1 MNNIRAMHKPYRWLP
16 SIRLLNF
23 SQLNLTMLTVSLC
36 LTGCSSIEKLEV
48 QQVEHYPLN
57 ESLGAMFE
65 DDVSDDDMLNMLDDN
80 TMSEAEEKAPEL
92 KLSFDVEN
100 MPAKYF
106 FEDLA
111 NSIDKNILVS
121 PKVNLPITL
130 KLNEVSLES
139 IFLAI
144 EDSYNLD
151 IRKHEYGYRV
161 MPNSLQT
168 RIFRIN
174 YLNIARKGQSDTGV
188 SSGNISGENTQSS
201 KVETS
206 YSSDFWAELEQTLKM
221 MITNQSVN
229 AVVVNPQAGM
239 VIVKALT
246 SELKTVAT
254 FLEQTELSSNK
265 QVIIEA
271 KILEV
276 NLSDQYKTGIN
287 WNTFASQISQIGSNL
302 FDGSFDGNSV
312 TPIGDVGGVFN
323 LNINTGNFSG
333 ILQLLQHQGE
343 VQVLSTPRISTVNNQ
358 KAVIKVGTDE
368 FFVTNV
374 VAGSDSEDS
383 SAAPGLSLTPFFSGI
398 ALDVTP
404 QISQNNEVILHIRP
418 SVTEVSEKTK
428 VLSIDNKT
436 YQLPLAF
443 SSIRESDSIIR
454 AQSGE
459 IIILGGLLQN
469 QQSNSQTGLP
479 WFARLPIIGGL
490 FGQTQDIKTKSELVI
505 LLKPIVVDADT
516 WRDEVEKTFE
526 STQFIDQ

>member
-1 MNNIRAMHKPYRWLP
+1 MNMNDINATHKPVSWLD
-16 SIRLLNF
+16 SIRILIF
-23 SQLNLTMLTVSLC
+23 SLFFL
-36 LTGCSSIEKLEV
+36 GCSSIEKLNV
-48 QQVEHYPLN
+48 QQVDHFPIDEFL
-57 ESLGAMFE
+57 ESTLGQNF
-65 DDVSDDDMLNMLDDN
+65 SDDDMLNMLDEN
-80 TMSEAEEKAPEL
+80 MLAAEGEKEPEI
-92 KLSFDVEN
+92 KLSFDVKN
-100 MPAKYF
+100 MPVKLF

-111 NSIDKNILVS
+111 NSINKNILLS
-121 PKVNLPITL
+121 PQVNMPITL
-130 KLNEVSLES
+130 KLNDVDLES

-144 EDSYNLD
+144 EDSYNLNVQ
-151 IRKHEYGYRV
+151 KHEYGYRV
-161 MPNSLQT
+161 STNSLQT
-168 RIFRIN
+168 RIFTIN

-206 YSSDFWAELEQTLKM
+206 YSSDFWSELEQTLKM
-221 MITNQSVN
+221 MITNQSSN

-239 VIVKALT
+239 VIVKALS
-246 SELKTVAT
+246 SELKIVER

-287 WNTFASQISQIGSNL
+287 WNTFASQISQIGSNVL
-302 FDGSFDGNSV
+302 DGSFDGGQV
-312 TPIGDVGGVFN
+312 TPISDVGGVFN
-323 LNINTGNFSG
+323 LNVNSGNFSG

-368 FFVTNV
+368 FFVTNIE
-374 VAGSDSEDS
+374 SSSSSED
-383 SAAPGLSLTPFFSGI
+383 AVAPGLSLTPFFSGI

-404 QISQNNEVILHIRP
+404 QISLDNKVILHIRP

-459 IIILGGLLQN
+459 IIIIGGLLQN

-490 FGQTQDIKTKSELVI
+490 FGQTQDVKTKSELVI
-505 LLKPIVVDADT
+505 LLKPMVVDADT
-516 WRDEVEKTFE
+516 WRNEVEKTFE
-526 STQFIDQ
+526 STQFLEQ